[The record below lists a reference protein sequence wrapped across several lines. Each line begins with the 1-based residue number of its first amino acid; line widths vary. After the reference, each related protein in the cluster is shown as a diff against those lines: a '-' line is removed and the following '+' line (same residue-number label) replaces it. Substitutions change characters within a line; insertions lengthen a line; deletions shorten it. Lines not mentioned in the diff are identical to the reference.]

1 MFKKK
6 IYLFLIIVIGLMAI
20 SAVSAADDNATD
32 IISIDENEE
41 IILEENSNE
50 NVLNI
55 ENDDNIVPTNN
66 TGTFT
71 ELNDAINENDKDTV
85 ELTQNYTM
93 LMIQLATVPL
103 RMEMF

>member
-71 ELNDAINENDKDTV
+71 ELNDAINGNDKDTV
-85 ELTQNYTM
+85 ELTQDYA
-93 LMIQLATVPL
+93 L
-103 RMEMF
+103 